1 VAVRT
6 FHKLRGVFFVRRLL
20 ALFVAS
26 LMLFATAACGN
37 DSSSSKTPEGDAIK
51 GLTVSGA
58 FGQEPQVKVK
68 PAVTVEKPET
78 EVITAGKG
86 NPVVANHKAMFN
98 IFLAKG
104 ADGSKLFSTTD
115 QGTPTQVEM
124 KENQFFKVIIDGLVG
139 KTQGSRVAI
148 AATVKDVWGKAGAPQ
163 LQLKPTDTVLFV
175 IDVLSVEP
183 KKVID
188 GPEGQTVTPPAT
200 APVVKVSDG
209 KVTGF
214 DFSKAPKKA
223 PTALKVIPLVKGD
236 GPAAKAGHLVT
247 FNYYGAVWG
256 SKKAFDSSFTRG
268 TPVPFGIGV
277 HGLIPAWDKVIP
289 GLKQGSRVI
298 IIAPPSEGYGS
309 QARPGIPA
317 NSTLTFVV
325 DVLGVDS

>member
-1 VAVRT
+1 
-6 FHKLRGVFFVRRLL
+6 VRRSL
-20 ALFVAS
+20 ALLVAS

-37 DSSSSKTPEGDAIK
+37 DSSSPTSKVDLGDKIK

-58 FGQEPQVKVK
+58 FGKEPKVTVK
-68 PAVTVEKPET
+68 PAVKVEKPQT
-78 EVITAGKG
+78 EVISAGKG

-104 ADGSKLFSTTD
+104 ADGKKLFSSTD

-124 KENQFFKVIIDGLVG
+124 KENQFFKVIIDGLVD
-139 KTQGSRVAI
+139 KPRGSRVAI
-148 AATVKDVWGKAGAPQ
+148 AATVKNVWGAGGAPQ

-175 IDVLSVEP
+175 IDILSVEP
-183 KKVID
+183 KDVID
-188 GPEGQTVTPPAT
+188 APSGKKVTPPPT
-200 APVVKVSDG
+200 APVVKESGG

-223 PTALKVIPLVKGD
+223 PKKLEVIPLVQGD
-236 GPAAKAGHLVT
+236 GPVAKAGRLVT

-256 SKKAFDSSFTRG
+256 AKKAFDSSFTRG
-268 TPVPFGIGV
+268 APVPFGVGV
-277 HGLIPAWDKVIP
+277 NGLIPAWDKVIP

-298 IIAPPSEGYGS
+298 IVAPPDEAYGS

>member
-1 VAVRT
+1 VAVLT
-6 FHKLRGVFFVRRLL
+6 FHLVRGVFFVRRLL
-20 ALFVAS
+20 ALLVAS

-37 DSSSSKTPEGDAIK
+37 DSGSSKTPEADTIK
-51 GLTVSGA
+51 GLTVTGA

-68 PAVTVEKPET
+68 PAVKVDKPET

-104 ADGSKLFSTTD
+104 NGAKLFSTTD

-139 KTQGSRVAI
+139 KTRGSRVAI

-163 LQLKPTDTVLFV
+163 LQLKTTDTVLFV

-183 KKVID
+183 KKVIS

-200 APVVKVSDG
+200 APAVKVANG

-223 PTALKVIPLVKGD
+223 PTTLKVIPLVKGD
-236 GPAAKAGHLVT
+236 GPAAKAGRLVT

-256 SKKAFDSSFTRG
+256 SKKPFDSSFTRG

-298 IIAPPSEGYGS
+298 IIAPPSEGYGT

>member
-1 VAVRT
+1 
-6 FHKLRGVFFVRRLL
+6 
-20 ALFVAS
+20 
-26 LMLFATAACGN
+26 
-37 DSSSSKTPEGDAIK
+37 
-51 GLTVSGA
+51 VSGA
-58 FGQEPQVKVK
+58 FGKEPKVTVK
-68 PAVTVEKPET
+68 PAVKVEKPQT
-78 EVITAGKG
+78 EVISAGKG

-104 ADGSKLFSTTD
+104 ADGKKLFSSTD

-124 KENQFFKVIIDGLVG
+124 KENQFFKVIIDGLVD
-139 KTQGSRVAI
+139 KPRGSRVAI
-148 AATVKDVWGKAGAPQ
+148 AATVKNVWGKGGAPQ

-175 IDVLSVEP
+175 IDILSVEP
-183 KKVID
+183 KDVID
-188 GPEGQTVTPPAT
+188 APSGKKVTPPPT
-200 APVVKVSDG
+200 APVVKESGG

-223 PTALKVIPLVKGD
+223 PKKLEVIPLVQGD
-236 GPAAKAGHLVT
+236 GPVAKAGRLVT

-256 SKKAFDSSFTRG
+256 AKKAFDSSFTRG
-268 TPVPFGIGV
+268 APVPFGVGV
-277 HGLIPAWDKVIP
+277 NGLIPAWDKVIP

-298 IIAPPSEGYGS
+298 IVAPPDEAYGS